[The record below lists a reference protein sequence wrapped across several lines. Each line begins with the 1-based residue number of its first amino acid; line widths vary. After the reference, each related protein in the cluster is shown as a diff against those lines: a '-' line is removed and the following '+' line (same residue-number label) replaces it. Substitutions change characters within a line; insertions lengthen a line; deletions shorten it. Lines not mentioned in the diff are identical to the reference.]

1 MQSFL
6 SLFQAENMKLWKRMS
21 TKIMLAFLI
30 VFVIATCGILK
41 VYDGMHFVKSSTSES
56 MVKDNSSADW
66 RVQLKNDIK
75 TYQQDL
81 SKSQNS
87 ADLND
92 KTNIDADR
100 FHIAEDSYR
109 LEYGIAP
116 TDEKGVWSRIANA
129 SISHILAL
137 LAIIACS
144 MLIAGEFSERTM
156 KTMVSNPYSRGQL
169 LIAKLLSVV
178 LFSIIMF
185 AVAFVSMMAFMTIFF
200 GTGGFSGK
208 AFLWLGGKLYYISGV
223 LKALIV
229 YGLDFLETLV
239 FISLTFMLAV
249 VTRSHAV
256 STAISLIF
264 LIGGTEL
271 SIQSAKY
278 FSGCKFNFLANT
290 GFSGF
295 ITDGTPYFGATF
307 NFAILICFASSL
319 VMLLIGYFVFAKRDI

>member
-1 MQSFL
+1 
-6 SLFQAENMKLWKRMS
+6 MS
-21 TKIMLAFLI
+21 RPTVLTQLESK
-30 VFVIATCGILK
+30 TN
-41 VYDGMHFVKSSTSES
+41 TSES

-66 RVQLKNDIK
+66 RDQLKNDME

-81 SKSQNS
+81 SKSEKS
-87 ADLND
+87 TVLNN
-92 KTNIDADR
+92 KTTIDTDR
-100 FHIAEDSYR
+100 FHIAEDNYR
-109 LEYGIAP
+109 LEHGIAP
-116 TDEKGVWSRIANA
+116 TDEKGFWSRIADA
-129 SISHILAL
+129 SLSHILAL
-137 LAIIACS
+137 LAVIACS

-156 KTMVSNPYSRGQL
+156 KTMVSNPYSRRQL
-169 LIAKLLSVV
+169 LSAKLLSVV
-178 LFSIIMF
+178 LFSIILF
-185 AVAFVSMMAFMTIFF
+185 AVAFVSMMAFMTMFF

-208 AFLWLGGKLYYISGV
+208 AFLRLGNKLYYISVV

-239 FISLTFMLAV
+239 FISLTFMLAI

-278 FSGCKFNFLANT
+278 FNGCRLNFLANT

-295 ITDGTPYFGATF
+295 ITDGTPYFGATLS
-307 NFAILICFASSL
+307 FAILICAIYSL
-319 VMLLIGYFVFAKRDI
+319 TMIIVGYTVFAKRDI